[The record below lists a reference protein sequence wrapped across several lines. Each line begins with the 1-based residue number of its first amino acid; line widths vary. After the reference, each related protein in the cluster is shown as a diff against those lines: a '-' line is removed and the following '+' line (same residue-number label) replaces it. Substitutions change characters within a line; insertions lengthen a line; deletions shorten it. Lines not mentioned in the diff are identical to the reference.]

1 VTVIEQ
7 MQKVVLAMSNE
18 DEDAVL
24 AGIARIAELEA
35 ALKIAFAAIGVA
47 RSISSV
53 RAEFDFDPA
62 YDAVRNVLLP
72 DKRN

>member
-1 VTVIEQ
+1 MGPGQTLMIYRGHYERH
-7 MQKVVLAMSNE
+7 KK
-18 DEDAVL
+18 
-24 AGIARIAELEA
+24 RIAELEA

-47 RSISSV
+47 RSINAV

-72 DKRN
+72 DNRN